1 MKDMKQPIF
10 VYYEL
15 DNFYQNHRRYDVLL
29 RFPDNYLNLSL
40 LHKLLAITFPDVE
53 IVYAPLLWRMLCR
66 CGRAFRWMLCHHFV
80 LHTYSPLASLAIVY
94 PLHAN
99 SALQVA
105 FV

>member
-53 IVYAPLLWRMLCR
+53 ILY
-66 CGRAFRWMLCHHFV
+66 G
-80 LHTYSPLASLAIVY
+80 AIEIEM
-94 PLHAN
+94 HGT
-99 SALQVA
+99 LQFNNYYLGYRTA
-105 FV
+105 K